1 MSEPSP
7 RLAEAMDMKLAT
19 TQAERDKRES
29 LKCETH
35 FAFEVQ
41 SIQRAGGKYSGA
53 ASGSDHRAC
62 SSAVLSML
70 VDQLSDTSTHS
81 ICIRLVI
88 SSAAAETTI

>member
-35 FAFEVQ
+35 FAFDF
-41 SIQRAGGKYSGA
+41 SRSSARAGSTVEPPA
-53 ASGSDHRAC
+53 AVTTG
-62 SSAVLSML
+62 
-70 VDQLSDTSTHS
+70 
-81 ICIRLVI
+81 
-88 SSAAAETTI
+88 SAAGP